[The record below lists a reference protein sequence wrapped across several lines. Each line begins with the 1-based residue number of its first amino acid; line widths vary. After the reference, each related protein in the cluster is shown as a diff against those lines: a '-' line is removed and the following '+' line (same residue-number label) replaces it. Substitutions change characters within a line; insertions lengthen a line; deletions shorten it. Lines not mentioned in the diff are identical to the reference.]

1 MQEGSDEFGDVYCR
15 KKFLIKSVSQN
26 KLSSR
31 VHDGVSQVVYHGVTS
46 YLRSIQ
52 TETRQNL
59 ICIRKV
65 IYKCILIPVYFFFS
79 LGHQELWWRWDI
91 KMLVVMDKVLLDYHE
106 CDKIDINPFW
116 PGVLDPG
123 NPPGGGPEDP
133 QLYLGFSGLLYAP

>member
-65 IYKCILIPVYFFFS
+65 IYKCILIPVLFFLFPRS
-79 LGHQELWWRWDI
+79 PGA
-91 KMLVVMDKVLLDYHE
+91 VMTVGYQDA
-106 CDKIDINPFW
+106 
-116 PGVLDPG
+116 
-123 NPPGGGPEDP
+123 GGDG
-133 QLYLGFSGLLYAP
+133 QGLT